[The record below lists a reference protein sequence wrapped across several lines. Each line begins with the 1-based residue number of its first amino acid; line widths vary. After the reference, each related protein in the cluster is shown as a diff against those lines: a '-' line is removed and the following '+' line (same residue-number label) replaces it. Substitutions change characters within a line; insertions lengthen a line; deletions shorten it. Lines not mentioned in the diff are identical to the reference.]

1 MSSMYLS
8 ASTLSADAFSQYGE
22 VVENRGDTAKR
33 PLSTP
38 FGSAR
43 PGVTLGFTVNRL
55 HRQPLDG
62 IRVRTLERHPHSA
75 QTFIPLVPSRHVIVV
90 GLSGPDGALALP
102 TLRAF
107 VTNGR
112 QGVSYR
118 TGVWHYAFTAIDTD
132 SQVAVILGKTGR
144 DDDTEYTELDQD
156 ALVVFNEE

>member
-43 PGVTLGFTVNRL
+43 QGVTLGFTVNRL

-75 QTFIPLVPSRHVIVV
+75 QTFIPLVPSRHVVVV
-90 GLSGPDGALALP
+90 GLSGPAPWRCRRCGPSSP
-102 TLRAF
+102 TAARAC
-107 VTNGR
+107 
-112 QGVSYR
+112 R
-118 TGVWHYAFTAIDTD
+118 TGPASGTMPSPPSTRIRR
-132 SQVAVILGKTGR
+132 SP
-144 DDDTEYTELDQD
+144 
-156 ALVVFNEE
+156 

>member
-1 MSSMYLS
+1 MYLS
-8 ASTLSADAFSQYGE
+8 ASTLNADAFSQYGE
-22 VVENRGDTAKR
+22 VVENCGGTAKQ
-33 PLSTP
+33 PLATP
-38 FGSAR
+38 FSATR
-43 PGVTLGFTVNRL
+43 PGMTLGFTVNRL
-55 HRQPLDG
+55 HHQPLDG

-75 QTFIPLVPSRHVIVV
+75 QTFIPLIPSRHVVVV
-90 GLSGPDGALALP
+90 GLSGSDGVLALP

-144 DDDTEYTELDQD
+144 DDDTEYTELDRD
-156 ALVVFNEE
+156 ALVVLNEE